1 MESFR
6 ALMIAASLL
15 GFCIVTSSSF
25 AAPSTFGTPS
35 RSTLSRPSA
44 PATTFKSAPA
54 TTSKSAPATAFKE
67 VPSAPGPGPVSEA
80 DYLIGA
86 QDKLDVN
93 VFQIMDLSKSVV
105 VESNGSILLPLI
117 GQVEASGRTVK
128 ALSEDIAAKLGE
140 KYVKDPLVTVTV
152 TESASRKVTVDG
164 AVMQPGI
171 YPIVGNTTLTQAVAL
186 ARGTIEDANLR
197 QVAIFRNEGDK
208 RLAAVFDLS
217 AIRTGKMPDPAIQPN
232 DVIVVD
238 TREGR
243 RILRSLG
250 ALAPFLYLF
259 RPY

>member
-1 MESFR
+1 MVSFR
-6 ALMIAASLL
+6 ALMIAASVL
-15 GFCIVTSSSF
+15 GFCLVTSSSF

-35 RSTLSRPSA
+35 RSTLSRSA
-44 PATTFKSAPA
+44 PP
-54 TTSKSAPATAFKE
+54 PATAFKE

-105 VESNGSILLPLI
+105 VESNGTILLPLI

-128 ALSEDIAAKLGE
+128 TLSEEIASKLGE
-140 KYVKDPLVTVTV
+140 RYVKDPLVTVTV

-164 AVMQPGI
+164 AVTQPGI
-171 YPIVGNTTLTQAVAL
+171 YPIAGNTTLTQAVAL
-186 ARGTIEDANLR
+186 ARGTVEDANLR
-197 QVAIFRNEGDK
+197 QVAIFRNEGEK

-217 AIRTGKMPDPAIQPN
+217 AIRSGKMPDPQVRPN

-250 ALAPFLYLF
+250 TLVPFLYLF

>member
-1 MESFR
+1 MGSFR

-15 GFCIVTSSSF
+15 GLCLVTSSSF

-35 RSTLSRPSA
+35 RSTASRSST
-44 PATTFKSAPA
+44 PATTLSRSSTP
-54 TTSKSAPATAFKE
+54 APATAFKE

-80 DYLIGA
+80 DYLIGS

-105 VESNGSILLPLI
+105 VESNGTILLPLI

-128 ALSEDIAAKLGE
+128 ALSEEIATKLGE
-140 KYVKDPLVTVTV
+140 RYVKDPLVTVTV

-171 YPIVGNTTLTQAVAL
+171 YPIAGNTTLTQAVAL

-217 AIRTGKMPDPAIQPN
+217 AIRTGKMPDPQVRPN

-250 ALAPFLYLF
+250 TLVPFLYLF